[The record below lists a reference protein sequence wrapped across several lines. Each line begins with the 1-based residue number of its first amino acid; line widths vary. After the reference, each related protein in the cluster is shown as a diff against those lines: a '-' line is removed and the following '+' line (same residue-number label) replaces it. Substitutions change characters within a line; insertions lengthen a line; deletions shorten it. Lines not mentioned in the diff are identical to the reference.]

1 MMESS
6 NYTIVVTGL
15 GGQGIIRFIQVLG
28 NALMN
33 KGYSVITSETHGLSQ
48 REGKVKCFLRYG
60 KKLIAPIPMNC
71 SADMIIALE
80 KSCILDVL
88 NFAKLD
94 KSTDLIISE
103 FKKTTKNQEYITDDY
118 FKQNLPNF
126 SKNIHYITITKI
138 KNDIRL
144 LNTLIL
150 GFIISFLPLSYQELQ
165 KSLNN
170 YFSGEILE
178 ANLKILQ
185 IGSIL
190 RRKKD

>member
-6 NYTIVVTGL
+6 NYTIVITGL
-15 GGQGIIRFIQVLG
+15 GGQGIIHFIQVLG
-28 NALMN
+28 EAVMD

-60 KKLIAPIPMNC
+60 NKILAPIPMNG
-71 SADMIIALE
+71 SADIIIALE

-94 KSTDLIISE
+94 KSTNLIISE
-103 FKKTTKNQEYITDDY
+103 FKKPIKNQKYITDDY

-126 SKNIHYITITKI
+126 SKNIHYITITEI

-150 GFIISFLPLSYQELQ
+150 GYIISFLPLSYQDLQ

-170 YFSGEILE
+170 YFSGDILE
-178 ANLKILQ
+178 ANLKVLQ
-185 IGSIL
+185 IGSMM
-190 RRKKD
+190 RGKKD